1 MNTYHIFDMDGTLTD
16 SMGYIAR
23 SVLQVL
29 DENHVSYSPDII
41 ETVTPLGYPNTA
53 RLFQTMGVPGTV
65 EEIVARF
72 MEILHL
78 TYANDVPLKSGVA
91 DYLRRLKAEG
101 YRLCV
106 LTGSPHLL
114 TDVCLQRN
122 GLWDL
127 FDHVWSVDDFGLPKD
142 NPLIYRRIQEQL
154 GCAAADITL
163 YDDNLAAC
171 TTAANCGWN
180 TVGVRD
186 RQKEDIWAQLQ
197 QTAHRYVMDF
207 AEI

>member
-1 MNTYHIFDMDGTLTD
+1 MNTYYIFDMDGTLTD
-16 SMGYIAR
+16 SMDYIGR
-23 SVLQVL
+23 SVRQVL
-29 DENHVSYSPDII
+29 DENHVPYGPESI

-72 MEILHL
+72 MEILHHA
-78 TYANDVPLKSGVA
+78 YANDVPLKSGVA
-91 DYLRRLKAEG
+91 AYLRKCKAEG
-101 YRLCV
+101 KRLCV

-122 GLWDL
+122 GLWEL
-127 FDHVWSVDDFGLPKD
+127 FDHVWSVDEFGISKD
-142 NPLIYRRIQEQL
+142 NPVIYHEITRILDCQP
-154 GCAAADITL
+154 AAITL

-171 TTAANCGWN
+171 TTAASCGWN

-186 RQKEDIWAQLQ
+186 RQKAEIWAQLQ
-197 QTAHRYVMDF
+197 QTAHRYLTDF